1 MNNKDF
7 WNDVAKWGV
16 LIGVIMGSS
25 RVLEYGMMLSA
36 DMTTYALLTLEYV
49 VVAVLYGVLLYRAT
63 LTRVVTT
70 YDKLGFSFGR
80 TLNYAMLISIFASVI
95 VAAMSYVYINSFV
108 GSYTIYLDRLIGS
121 ITSVMNEA
129 QMDRSIVEMY
139 LNALDDV
146 QSAEQAEPTIFTTF
160 MSSISTYIMAGA
172 GVGAIVSLLVKRYV
186 KKNLSNKE
194 EQSNE

>member
-7 WNDVAKWGV
+7 WNDVAKWGA

-36 DMTTYALLTLEYV
+36 DITTYALLTLEYV

-80 TLNYAMLISIFASVI
+80 ALNYAMLISIFASVI

-108 GSYTIYLDRLIGS
+108 GSYAIYLDRLIES

-129 QMDRSIVEMY
+129 QMDRSMVEMY

-146 QSAEQAEPTIFTTF
+146 QSAEQVEPTIFTTF
-160 MSSISTYIMAGA
+160 MSSISTYIMAGV